1 MKGSEQRRKDAEA
14 RIGHVEAELEKEKNK
29 PSEVKYKYSDKCD
42 WCRKTEYDRKIAE
55 INSKYADALKDR
67 KSAVMELEAAVKI
80 RNHHEEAIT
89 ERVNK
94 IVKEKTR
101 LERLEQWLKL
111 ICSGWDALFFIVP
124 MLYAIGI
131 TIMAIIRNKVV
142 RDDFAE
148 AAVAVGKSF
157 ISSFNGMRQLI
168 CNAAGITDNLD
179 NEIIGNILWWVI
191 AVILTIVILAVI
203 LIVSFVVVIIVV
215 EVIKRWFKA
224 AYKEL
229 LAVSLAGLGL
239 ITFCG
244 DLIKKFIPIN
254 LVLTFILIFVAYH
267 IAKYLI
273 PWLVLLI
280 ARKIQRRR

>member
-14 RIGHVEAELEKEKNK
+14 RIGHVEAELEKEKHK
-29 PSEVKYKYSDKCD
+29 PPEVKYKYSDKCD
-42 WCRKTEYDRKIAE
+42 WCRKTEYDRKMAE
-55 INSKYADALKDR
+55 INSKYAEALKDR
-67 KSAVMELEAAVKI
+67 KSAATELEAAVKI
-80 RNHHEEAIT
+80 RNYHEEAIT

-101 LERLEQWLKL
+101 LERLEQKLKL
-111 ICSGWDALFFIVP
+111 LWSGFDALFFIVP

-157 ISSFNGMRQLI
+157 ISSFNGIRQLI
-168 CNAAGITDNLD
+168 CAAAGITDNLD

-191 AVILTIVILAVI
+191 AVVLTVVILAVI
-203 LIVSFVVVIIVV
+203 LIVSFVVVIIAA
-215 EVIKRWFKA
+215 EVIKVWFKA

-229 LAVSLAGLGL
+229 LAVSLTGLGL

-244 DLIKKFIPIN
+244 DLIKRYIPIN
-254 LVLTFILIFVAYH
+254 LILIFIIMFVSYH
-267 IAKYLI
+267 IAKYFI
-273 PWLVLLI
+273 PWLVMLI
-280 ARKIQRRR
+280 ARKIQQRR